1 MKRFGKNWIVV
12 SKLAQKNWFFSSL
25 RKRSK
30 FQIFFVLSKKQI
42 AWTKTFNSSLIL
54 WHWRVMKSLGKN
66 WIAVSKSAQD
76 KLVTFFSQQV
86 KRVKISTFTGLFCL
100 KGKLLEPKNFIGVW
114 FCDTEEPWKVW
125 AKTEPWFPNQPPKNW
140 WISFQQATREE
151 FSNFIGLFCL
161 KDKFLEQKT
170 LAVVSFCDTEGPW
183 KVCAKTELWFPI
195 QPKKK
200 KNKGLIFLQQEGRVE
215 FSNFIGLF
223 CLKGKLLEQK
233 TFKRISFY
241 DTEGIWNVWPKTELW
256 FLNQTPENK
265 PSHLLETNSP
275 IFWENDLETTSFCP
289 NFSWPFNVTKWSIL
303 VQAIYFSTKQTNKIW
318 KLDPSRQRNAENV
331 ETF

>member
-1 MKRFGKNWIVV
+1 M
-12 SKLAQKNWFFSSL
+12 
-25 RKRSK
+25 
-30 FQIFFVLSKKQI
+30 
-42 AWTKTFNSSLIL
+42 T
-54 WHWRVMKSLGKN
+54 
-66 WIAVSKSAQD
+66 
-76 KLVTFFSQQV
+76 
-86 KRVKISTFTGLFCL
+86 L
-100 KGKLLEPKNFIGVW
+100 KGHEKFAQRLNCG
-114 FCDTEEPWKVW
+114 
-125 AKTEPWFPNQPPKNW
+125 
-140 WISFQQATREE
+140 FQYRQ
-151 FSNFIGLFCL
+151 
-161 KDKFLEQKT
+161 
-170 LAVVSFCDTEGPW
+170 
-183 KVCAKTELWFPI
+183 
-195 QPKKK
+195 KK

-265 PSHLLETNSP
+265 TSHLLETNSP

-289 NFSWPFNVTKWSIL
+289 NFSWPFSVTKWSIL

-331 ETF
+331 ETFWSDRILFETKFCEYWATHFEDLSIM

>member
-66 WIAVSKSAQD
+66 WIAVSKSAQN

-195 QPKKK
+195 PPKKK
-200 KNKGLIFLQQEGRVE
+200 QKKQRVNFFAAGGKGRIFKFYWFVLSKRQIAWTKNFQT
-215 FSNFIGLF
+215 NFILWHWGDM
-223 CLKGKLLEQK
+223 
-233 TFKRISFY
+233 KRLAKNWIVVS
-241 DTEGIWNVWPKTELW
+241 K
-256 FLNQTPENK
+256 
-265 PSHLLETNSP
+265 S
-275 IFWENDLETTSFCP
+275 
-289 NFSWPFNVTKWSIL
+289 
-303 VQAIYFSTKQTNKIW
+303 
-318 KLDPSRQRNAENV
+318 DPRK
-331 ETF
+331 

>member
-1 MKRFGKNWIVV
+1 MTLKGDEKFGQ
-12 SKLAQKNWFFSSL
+12 KLN
-25 RKRSK
+25 RS
-30 FQIFFVLSKKQI
+30 FQISPKQIGNFFFPAGEKGQNFNFHWFVLSKRQI
-42 AWTKTFNSSLIL
+42 AWTKKFHRSLILWHWRAMKSLGKSWTVVSKSAPQKLVNFFPAGDKGRIFKFYWFVLSKRQISWTKNFSSSLIL
-54 WHWRVMKSLGKN
+54 WHWRAMKSL
-66 WIAVSKSAQD
+66 
-76 KLVTFFSQQV
+76 
-86 KRVKISTFTGLFCL
+86 R
-100 KGKLLEPKNFIGVW
+100 
-114 FCDTEEPWKVW
+114 
-125 AKTEPWFPNQPPKNW
+125 
-140 WISFQQATREE
+140 
-151 FSNFIGLFCL
+151 
-161 KDKFLEQKT
+161 KDWT
-170 LAVVSFCDTEGPW
+170 VVSNT
-183 KVCAKTELWFPI
+183 A
-195 QPKKK
+195 KKK
-200 KNKGLIFLQQEGRVE
+200 KKKKKKGKIFLQQEGRVE

-265 PSHLLETNSP
+265 PSHLLDTNSP

-289 NFSWPFNVTKWSIL
+289 HFSWPFSVKKWSIL